1 MQETPVW
8 FLGWEDP
15 LEKGQATLSLF
26 SLSILYAHRKRPWCR
41 EGLGAGG
48 EGDGRGGDGWM
59 ASLTRWTWVWV
70 NSGSL
75 VMDREAWRAV
85 IHGVAKSRIRLSEWT
100 DWLILY
106 TIIKCHR
113 LSGLQTIE
121 IYFSQFWRPTSPRS
135 RCWQIGCLVDTPIS
149 GSHKS
154 VSAETLHVRRGSGSQ
169 GSLL

>member
-1 MQETPVW
+1 M
-8 FLGWEDP
+8 LGGIGGRTRRGRQRRRWLD
-15 LEKGQATLSLF
+15 GITDSMDV
-26 SLSILYAHRKRPWCR
+26 SLSEPR
-41 EGLGAGG
+41 E
-48 EGDGRGGDGWM
+48 
-59 ASLTRWTWVWV
+59 
-70 NSGSL
+70 L

-154 VSAETLHVRRGSGSQ
+154 VSAETLHVRGAAGLRGLFYKA
-169 GSLL
+169 LLHSWGVCSHD